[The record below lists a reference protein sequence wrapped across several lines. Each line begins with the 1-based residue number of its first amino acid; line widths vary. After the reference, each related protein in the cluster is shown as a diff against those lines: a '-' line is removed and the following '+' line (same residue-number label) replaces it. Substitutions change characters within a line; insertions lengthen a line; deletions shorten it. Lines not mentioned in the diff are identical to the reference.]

1 MHRAILGEGH
11 PHPRWV
17 MAPLA
22 SQDDVCTPPP
32 PPRPSITGR
41 TLCREITGRL
51 RHRRTALSPP
61 PADPARSAARD
72 STVSVANKPSGGCR
86 LFPSRPQIGARGTG
100 RSLCNRPRRPRKC
113 SRCIPPATRRGT
125 RCAGSRRR
133 RSPAAATTAR
143 RTGPSIC
150 RSCDTACVRSARI
163 RSAQSPNGAGTPP
176 PWHKPRPRYSQ
187 LPSRVAR
194 RRWAHVTTPESS
206 SRSSST
212 SLQIGLQLA
221 AKYALRSSS
230 VTPLYRAAFL
240 LWVHRRRCVSIVHEC
255 CSCALGRDSRR
266 ECQGGPATRL
276 GWWDHDCC
284 SRRRGRA
291 IGRRRR
297 RRRSRRAGVAPYEL
311 AQSPLVGAAL
321 PSARPLLRPTGRVP
335 RGGGGRPTSSAT
347 LDPRS
352 KCWKVG
358 MEFTPHFCAV
368 SSHTSTSTLAKTV
381 PACSAASLHA
391 TNVRGRRQWGRGV
404 AVGAALTRRRAA
416 RWPCTGG
423 TTPRKSPPA
432 RSCSPRPAPRTPRPP
447 PPRRPMRMP
456 LPRALPPPRA
466 LLRCPEARG
475 RSRRSSSTRPRRALR
490 RPRPPPRRRPAPS
503 HGLYPQPGRPTP
515 PPQLHPPPDD
525 RSREPRCDWL
535 VSGSSCRCPDR
546 ATCGPRDRSF
556 PTDGVR
562 RLFRGLGR
570 RRRGGVVVERCAG
583 GAQREACSAPSG
595 LRLRSPRAPLPRRGS
610 SPARPSGRPA
620 QPRTGG
626 AG

>member
-1 MHRAILGEGH
+1 MGYCDLPPARLATAINLAKNMFSSRPGGSWMHRAILGEG
-11 PHPRWV
+11 HPRWV

-61 PADPARSAARD
+61 PADPARTAARD

-240 LWVHRRRCVSIVHEC
+240 L
-255 CSCALGRDSRR
+255 
-266 ECQGGPATRL
+266 
-276 GWWDHDCC
+276 
-284 SRRRGRA
+284 
-291 IGRRRR
+291 
-297 RRRSRRAGVAPYEL
+297 
-311 AQSPLVGAAL
+311 
-321 PSARPLLRPTGRVP
+321 
-335 RGGGGRPTSSAT
+335 
-347 LDPRS
+347 
-352 KCWKVG
+352 
-358 MEFTPHFCAV
+358 
-368 SSHTSTSTLAKTV
+368 
-381 PACSAASLHA
+381 
-391 TNVRGRRQWGRGV
+391 
-404 AVGAALTRRRAA
+404 
-416 RWPCTGG
+416 
-423 TTPRKSPPA
+423 
-432 RSCSPRPAPRTPRPP
+432 
-447 PPRRPMRMP
+447 
-456 LPRALPPPRA
+456 
-466 LLRCPEARG
+466 
-475 RSRRSSSTRPRRALR
+475 
-490 RPRPPPRRRPAPS
+490 
-503 HGLYPQPGRPTP
+503 
-515 PPQLHPPPDD
+515 
-525 RSREPRCDWL
+525 
-535 VSGSSCRCPDR
+535 
-546 ATCGPRDRSF
+546 
-556 PTDGVR
+556 
-562 RLFRGLGR
+562 
-570 RRRGGVVVERCAG
+570 
-583 GAQREACSAPSG
+583 
-595 LRLRSPRAPLPRRGS
+595 
-610 SPARPSGRPA
+610 
-620 QPRTGG
+620 
-626 AG
+626 